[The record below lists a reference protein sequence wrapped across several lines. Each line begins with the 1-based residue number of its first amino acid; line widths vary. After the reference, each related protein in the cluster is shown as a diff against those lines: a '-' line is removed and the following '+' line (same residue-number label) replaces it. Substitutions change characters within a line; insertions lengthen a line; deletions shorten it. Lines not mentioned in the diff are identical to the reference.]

1 MARARNK
8 ATESTENK
16 TELTEA
22 EELAAIEAALNGD
35 TDVSIEINDD
45 DFSDIDEDELA
56 AALADEE
63 KSSSKKSAAKE
74 PAADKETTEAS
85 SEEAPKVKKTSTPN
99 VTRDADAFA
108 KQVSSILGEDAVLDS
123 DEGPLSE
130 DQMINLMKDVTQI
143 KVREKVLNL
152 CNHIMNGRELNRYTQ
167 IAVKILVDAQLDGC
181 KPVTMADLKK
191 GYEEAGYKP
200 GTVNAQAGQLMALF
214 RAMGMAKG
222 NGRGILEPNIN
233 SVLLDALASS

>member
-8 ATESTENK
+8 ATESTENT

-35 TDVSIEINDD
+35 SDASIEIDD
-45 DFSDIDEDELA
+45 SDFSDVNEEELA
-56 AALADEE
+56 AALAEEE
-63 KSSSKKSAAKE
+63 KSSKKAAKK
-74 PAADKETTEAS
+74 PAETAEAS
-85 SEEAPKVKKTSTPN
+85 DEKKEAPKVNKTSTPN

-108 KQVSSILGEDAVLDS
+108 KAVVDILGDDAVLDS
-123 DEGPLSE
+123 DEGPLTE
-130 DQMINLMKDVTQI
+130 DQMLNLMKDVTQI

-167 IAVKILVDAQLDGC
+167 IAAKVLVDAQLDGC

-191 GYEEAGYKP
+191 SYEEAGYKP
-200 GTVNAQAGQLMALF
+200 GTVNAQAGQMMALF
-214 RAMGMAKG
+214 RAMGMGKA
-222 NGRGILEPNIN
+222 NGRGILIPNIN
-233 SVLLDALASS
+233 SVLIDALASS